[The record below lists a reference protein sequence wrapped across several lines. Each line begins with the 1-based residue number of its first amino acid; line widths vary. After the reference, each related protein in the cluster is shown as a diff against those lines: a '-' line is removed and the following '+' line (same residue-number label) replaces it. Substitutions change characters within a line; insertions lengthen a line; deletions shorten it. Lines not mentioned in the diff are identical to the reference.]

1 MIWLAVHF
9 YIIFWQKEKGR
20 KTSRAEKVK
29 KKKKP
34 EEFWKG
40 MSQIWGDSALP
51 LLSMYLRYFWIR
63 FIFDINNVKCI

>member
-29 KKKKP
+29 KT

-51 LLSMYLRYFWIR
+51 LLSMYFRYFWIR